1 MHQQDLFTA
10 GFTVMTTQKPNE
22 LICDVDWI

>member
-10 GFTVMTTQKPNE
+10 GFTPMTTQNPKE
-22 LICDVDWI
+22 LICDLNWM